1 MTNQDIEIMSFNLN
15 GNVNWPCTI
24 YESDNSKDIRNDQYI
39 LYDNYYSVYKV
50 KIGYVS
56 EWVHLDFLLNDD
68 VTLNSVSQHI
78 NLSTVPVD
86 VEEDDQDTLYM
97 IDNDGIYLKKIK
109 NVEES
114 TLELYFYITFKYNKG
129 AFCLNFQSDD
139 QLITYPDILVNFLNL
154 PSIIKTRFYKYVG
167 VNDNVFGRSE
177 TDQPIRV
184 DVLTANGTNAEFYND
199 YLSANRLY
207 TNSEPN
213 YYIQYTAFMPNEL
226 FDLGYRFEI
235 QSCYMSDNQLEH
247 NENYENIIDYNPP
260 VPMYEIAYM
269 SANDGIKH
277 ISGAIT
283 EITIN
288 FSKKDQGIPDNELL
302 SLNNVVLDLKVKLL
316 NS

>member
-1 MTNQDIEIMSFNLN
+1 MTNQDIEITSFNLN
-15 GNVNWPCTI
+15 GSDNWPCTI
-24 YESDNSKDIRNDQYI
+24 YESDNSKRITNDQYV
-39 LYDNYYSVYKV
+39 LYENYYSVYKV

-56 EWVHLDFLLNDD
+56 KWVHLDFLLNDD
-68 VTLNSVSQHI
+68 INLNSVSQHI
-78 NLSTVPVD
+78 DLS
-86 VEEDDQDTLYM
+86 EDTLYTL
-97 IDNDGIYLKKIK
+97 DNDGIYLKKIE
-109 NVEES
+109 NEEES

-139 QLITYPDILVNFLNL
+139 QSITYPDILVNFVNL
-154 PSIIKTRFYKYVG
+154 PSIIKTRFYKDDA
-167 VNDNVFGRSE
+167 VNDNVFNISS
-177 TDQPIRV
+177 TRV
-184 DVLTANGTNAEFYND
+184 DVLTANGTNNEFYND

-226 FDLGYRFEI
+226 FDLGYTFEI

-247 NENYENIIDYNPP
+247 NENYENSISYTHTVP
-260 VPMYEIAYM
+260 VYEIPYM
-269 SANDGIKH
+269 SANNGIKN
-277 ISGAIT
+277 ISGAMT

>member
-1 MTNQDIEIMSFNLN
+1 MTNQDIEITAFNLN
-15 GNVNWPCTI
+15 GSDDWPCTI
-24 YESDNSKDIRNDQYI
+24 YESDNSKRITNDQYV
-39 LYDNYYSVYKV
+39 LYENCYSVYKV

-56 EWVHLDFLLNDD
+56 TKWVHLDFLLNDD
-68 VTLNSVSQHI
+68 INLNTVSQDI
-78 NLSTVPVD
+78 NLS
-86 VEEDDQDTLYM
+86 EDTLYTL
-97 IDNDGIYLKKIK
+97 DNDGIYLKKIE
-109 NVEES
+109 NEEES

-139 QLITYPDILVNFLNL
+139 QSITYPDILVNFVNL
-154 PSIIKTRFYKYVG
+154 PSIIKTRFYKDDG
-167 VNDNVFGRSE
+167 VNDNVFNISS

-184 DVLTANGTNAEFYND
+184 DVLTANGTNNEFYND

-213 YYIQYTAFMPNEL
+213 YNIQYSAFMPNEL
-226 FDLGYRFEI
+226 FDLGYTFEI

-247 NENYENIIDYNPP
+247 NENYENSVSSNP
-260 VPMYEIAYM
+260 VPVYKIPYM
-269 SANDGIKH
+269 SANDGIKY
-277 ISGAIT
+277 ISGATT
-283 EITIN
+283 EFTIN

>member
-1 MTNQDIEIMSFNLN
+1 MTNQDIEITSFNLN
-15 GNVNWPCTI
+15 GSDDWPCTI
-24 YESDNSKDIRNDQYI
+24 YESDNSKRITNDQYV
-39 LYDNYYSVYKV
+39 LYENCYSVYKV

-68 VTLNSVSQHI
+68 INLNSVSQHI
-78 NLSTVPVD
+78 DLS
-86 VEEDDQDTLYM
+86 EDTLYTL
-97 IDNDGIYLKKIK
+97 DNDGIYLKKIE
-109 NVEES
+109 NEEES

-139 QLITYPDILVNFLNL
+139 QSITYPDILVNFVNL
-154 PSIIKTRFYKYVG
+154 PSIIKTRFYKDDA
-167 VNDNVFGRSE
+167 VNDNVFNISS
-177 TDQPIRV
+177 TRV
-184 DVLTANGTNAEFYND
+184 DVLTANGTNNEFYND

-213 YYIQYTAFMPNEL
+213 YRIQYSAFMPNEL
-226 FDLGYRFEI
+226 FDLGYTFEI
-235 QSCYMSDNQLEH
+235 ESCYMSDNQLEH
-247 NENYENIIDYNPP
+247 NENYENSTSYTPP
-260 VPMYEIAYM
+260 VPMYEIPYM
-269 SANDGIKH
+269 SANDGIKN
-277 ISGAIT
+277 ISGAMT

>member
-1 MTNQDIEIMSFNLN
+1 MTNQDIEITSFNLN
-15 GNVNWPCTI
+15 GSDDWPCTI
-24 YESDNSKDIRNDQYI
+24 YESDNSKRITNDQYV
-39 LYDNYYSVYKV
+39 LYENCYSVYKV

-56 EWVHLDFLLNDD
+56 KWVHLDFLLNDD
-68 VTLNSVSQHI
+68 INLNSVSQHI
-78 NLSTVPVD
+78 DLSAVQPGI
-86 VEEDDQDTLYM
+86 EDNEDTLYTL
-97 IDNDGIYLKKIK
+97 DNDGIYLKKIE
-109 NVEES
+109 NEEES

-139 QLITYPDILVNFLNL
+139 QSITYPDILVNFVNL
-154 PSIIKTRFYKYVG
+154 PSIIKTRFYKDIG
-167 VNDNVFGRSE
+167 VNDNVFNLSS

-184 DVLTANGTNAEFYND
+184 DVLTANGTNNEFYND

-226 FDLGYRFEI
+226 FDLGYTFEI

-247 NENYENIIDYNPP
+247 NENYENSISYTHTVP
-260 VPMYEIAYM
+260 VYEIPYM
-269 SANDGIKH
+269 SANNGIKN
-277 ISGAIT
+277 ISGAMT
-283 EITIN
+283 EIEIN